1 MAAIS
6 ELPADVRDLF
16 ALARRDRRAAENA
29 VGALS
34 VDEQVAL
41 ICQTPVA
48 RRAELLDL
56 VPEPERVVPALPEAE
71 LVFTVKGIGRADT
84 AWLLAHATDDQLVA
98 CVDLDAWNDL
108 VPDRESLAE
117 WIATFGEADD
127 ETLLRG
133 AQALD
138 PELIMLWLHD
148 RAEVVMKPN
157 DSDGGQGWS
166 PPGGGSTLDGVFYL
180 VARRSSDDLDVVMR
194 LLTLLFESDYWF
206 YFRMLQS
213 VAWELPTENEEWAL
227 RWRAGRLQDLGFPSW
242 EEAMAIYAQPRRDEL
257 ERLPDTAP
265 KVGEWHLPVFMP
277 ELPAMADA
285 ELSLFRAAA
294 ALDDGARRAFAYAFL
309 ALANQVAV
317 ADKLPLGDAESIP
330 KAIEKAAKVASRGLD
345 ALAER
350 FGVDPVVVLR
360 RAPLVGLFRV
370 GVHLDR
376 SEAAS

>member
-16 ALARRDRRAAENA
+16 ALARSDRRAAENA
-29 VGALS
+29 FGALS

-84 AWLLAHATDDQLVA
+84 AWMLAHATDDQLVA

-330 KAIEKAAKVASRGLD
+330 KAIEKAAKVVSRGLD
-345 ALAER
+345 ALAAR
-350 FGVDPVVVLR
+350 FEVDPVVVLR
-360 RAPLVGLFRV
+360 RAPLVRLFRV

>member
-1 MAAIS
+1 
-6 ELPADVRDLF
+6 LPAQVRDLF
-16 ALARRDRRAAENA
+16 ALARSDRRAAENA

-48 RRAELLDL
+48 RRAEMLDL

-71 LVFTVKGIGRADT
+71 LVFTVKGIGRADS
-84 AWLLAHATDDQLVA
+84 AWMLAHATDDQLVA

-127 ETLLRG
+127 ETLMRG
-133 AQALD
+133 VQALD
-138 PELIMLWLHD
+138 PELIMLWLQD

-360 RAPLVGLFRV
+360 RAPLMRLFRV

>member
-330 KAIEKAAKVASRGLD
+330 KAIEKAAQVASRGLD
-345 ALAER
+345 SLAAHFE
-350 FGVDPVVVLR
+350 VDPVVVLR
-360 RAPLVGLFRV
+360 RAPLARLFRI

>member
-16 ALARRDRRAAENA
+16 ALARSDRRAAENA
-29 VGALS
+29 IGALS

-330 KAIEKAAKVASRGLD
+330 KAIEKAAKVVSRGLD
-345 ALAER
+345 ALAAR
-350 FGVDPVVVLR
+350 FEVDPVVVLR
-360 RAPLVGLFRV
+360 RAPLVRLFRV

>member
-1 MAAIS
+1 MS
-6 ELPADVRDLF
+6 VNVELPAQVRDLF
-16 ALARRDRRAAENA
+16 ALARSDRRAAENA
-29 VGALS
+29 IGALE

-41 ICQTPVA
+41 VCQTPVA
-48 RRAELLDL
+48 RRAELLEL
-56 VPEPERVVPALPEAE
+56 MPEPERVVPALPEAE
-71 LVFTVKGIGRADT
+71 LVFTVKGIGRADS
-84 AWLLAHATDDQLVA
+84 AWLLAHATNEQLVA

-108 VPDRESLAE
+108 TPDRESLAE

-127 ETLLRG
+127 ETLMRG
-133 AQALD
+133 VQALD
-138 PELIMLWLHD
+138 PELIMLWLQD
-148 RAEVVMKPN
+148 RAEVVMKPS

-180 VARRSSDDLDVVMR
+180 VATRSSDDLDVVMR
-194 LLTLLFESDYWF
+194 LLALLFESDYWF

-213 VAWELPTENEEWAL
+213 VTHELPTENEEWAL

-257 ERLPDTAP
+257 ERLPDVAP

-277 ELPAMADA
+277 ELPAVADSQ
-285 ELSLFRAAA
+285 LSLFRAAA
-294 ALDDGARRAFAYAFL
+294 ALDDEARRAFAYAFL

-330 KAIEKAAKVASRGLD
+330 KAIEKAAELASRGLD
-345 ALAER
+345 SLAAR
-350 FGVDPVVVLR
+350 FDVDPVVVLR
-360 RAPLVGLFRV
+360 RAPLARLFRV

-376 SEAAS
+376 PEAAS

>member
-330 KAIEKAAKVASRGLD
+330 KAIEKAAKVVSRGLD
-345 ALAER
+345 ALAAR
-350 FGVDPVVVLR
+350 FEVDPVVVLR
-360 RAPLVGLFRV
+360 RAPLVRLFRV

>member
-16 ALARRDRRAAENA
+16 ALARSDRRAAENA

-330 KAIEKAAKVASRGLD
+330 KAIEKAASVASRGLD
-345 ALAER
+345 ALTER

>member
-16 ALARRDRRAAENA
+16 ALARSDRRAAENA

-180 VARRSSDDLDVVMR
+180 VAKRSSDDLDVAMR

-213 VAWELPTENEEWAL
+213 VAWELPTESEEWAL

-360 RAPLVGLFRV
+360 RAPLMRLFRV